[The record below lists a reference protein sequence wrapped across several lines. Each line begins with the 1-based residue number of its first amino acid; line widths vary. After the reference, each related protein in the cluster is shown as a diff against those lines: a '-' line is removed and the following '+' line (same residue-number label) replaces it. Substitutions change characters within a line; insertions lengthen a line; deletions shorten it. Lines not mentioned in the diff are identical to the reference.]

1 MITWLKL
8 MRIRISRP
16 WNRFMR
22 RRRLRNRSVSIISN
36 NCWGGFMMKE
46 CGIPFRTPF
55 VGLFMFD
62 EDYISMLEH
71 PEVLESQLRFINR
84 SESRHKITDPKEYPI
99 GVIGDGIEIH
109 FLHYKSEA
117 EAMEKWTRR
126 VGRIDFS
133 NLVVKFGDEDG
144 QRPDLLKRFDRLP
157 YKCKV
162 AFTGKDYP
170 DIRSA
175 VTVPYY
181 RDEGKVGRDL
191 YKVSNEVWDF
201 VDHAND
207 LCI

>member
-1 MITWLKL
+1 MK
-8 MRIRISRP
+8 IRIARP
-16 WNRFMR
+16 WNKFRR

-46 CGIPFRTPF
+46 CNIPFNTPF

-71 PEVLESQLRFINR
+71 PEVLKSELRFISR
-84 SESRHKITDPKEYPI
+84 RESRHKITEPKDYPI
-99 GVIGDGIEIH
+99 AVIGDGLEIH
-109 FLHYKSEA
+109 FLHYKSEK
-117 EAMEKWTRR
+117 EARMKWNRR
-126 VGRIDFS
+126 VGRIDFD
-133 NLVVKFGDEDG
+133 NLIVKFGDEDG
-144 QRPDLLKRFDRLP
+144 PRRDLLERFDKLP

-170 DIRSA
+170 GISSA

-181 RDEGKVGRDL
+181 KEEGMVARDL

-201 VDHAND
+201 VDHANG
-207 LCI
+207 LCPK

>member
-1 MITWLKL
+1 MK
-8 MRIRISRP
+8 IRIARP
-16 WNRFMR
+16 WNKFRR

-46 CGIPFRTPF
+46 CNIPFNTPF

-71 PEVLESQLRFINR
+71 PEVLKSELRFISR
-84 SESRHKITDPKEYPI
+84 RESRHKITEPKDYPI
-99 GVIGDGIEIH
+99 AVIGDGLEIH
-109 FLHYKSEA
+109 FLHYNSEE
-117 EAMEKWTRR
+117 EARMKWNRR
-126 VGRIDFS
+126 VGRIDFD
-133 NLVVKFGDEDG
+133 NLIVKFGDEDG
-144 QRPDLLKRFDRLP
+144 PRRDLLERFDKLP

-170 DIRSA
+170 GISSA

-181 RDEGKVGRDL
+181 KEEGMVARDL

-201 VDHAND
+201 VDHANG
-207 LCI
+207 LCPK